1 MPLRTLIKAKREV
14 GLCVLELLCLERTP
28 NRSAVL
34 QLVSANKMSEGL
46 RDKPGEGSG
55 ILLDSL
61 VPCWRKSHLCDM
73 MYSCALLL
81 VVMKR

>member
-28 NRSAVL
+28 NCSAVL

-46 RDKPGEGSG
+46 RTSPEREVGYFWTRWFRVGE
-55 ILLDSL
+55 SL
-61 VPCWRKSHLCDM
+61 TSVT
-73 MYSCALLL
+73 
-81 VVMKR
+81 